1 MTPHCD
7 TALLAKEARP
17 WPTRLRTW
25 LGHCLSLCLTACLL
39 SGPGGVQAQSID
51 EPPMQLPADEVQRL
65 REILDRPVDPG
76 ALNTLKDEI
85 YRQKDSAAWK
95 LGDTARHEAL
105 LREWAQFS
113 NDGKWSLRNFLA
125 NTEKRPEAYQLG
137 RELLVSNTWPPSA
150 VRLRATLAINYI
162 DDSNLKEAGALL
174 EQSEKIIR
182 EQWRS
187 IRQNA
192 TTPFWMARAEAE
204 HHNVKSLWLM
214 RSGKWQE
221 GIQTAHMA
229 VAKGKDM
236 LSQDASMDA
245 RMKTYARGYMLFIY
259 STLAA
264 HQIAAGA
271 YADAEWTLREAYQ
284 LARQSG
290 LSDNQLVG
298 FYNRY
303 ADLRNA
309 AGQHAEALKYAR
321 RAQAIV
327 VSQGY
332 QPGSHNWLFPQIRIN
347 VALAGQDRW
356 SEALAELERVDRETT
371 RLNNSK
377 SSAARQV
384 FVRSLVYIQS
394 GRPADALPYLR
405 GTLDWHEKNYG
416 PDHYFTAIARGLHAS
431 ALARSGDAAQAR
443 PHFEQAMRNITA
455 PDLLLGDFVE
465 DAFRKKT
472 KRFIFQSY
480 MQMLAQTATQQPQ
493 DAQTLFQLADF
504 LNASTVQQALNDA
517 AARSVVD
524 VPGLSD
530 IIRQEQDAKNEM
542 ASLMAY
548 IGGQASEGD
557 GKRVLPQVVEQMRVR
572 LRELEGQRRTYKAEI
587 QKRYPE
593 YFQLIQPKAPSHTD
607 IAQRLQADELFV
619 QVLPLDG
626 ETYVWAV
633 DHQGR
638 LHFHLWNQGSRQINE
653 AVDGL
658 RRTLDVVSLGDKAPP
673 FDHAG
678 AHRMYQGLFG
688 PMEAMLGGKGHVIL
702 ATSGPLAKL
711 PLAVLLR
718 KPHDPRDK
726 SVPPWLIRDVAIS
739 QVPTASGWLALKRF
753 GRVAA
758 TERPMMAW
766 GDPTYDLRG
775 STRQG
780 DVTRSADLPRAR
792 STLTA
797 HAQASG
803 DLDSGSMNF
812 LRYARLPALPET
824 RDEVLQLNRILG
836 GKSDADVFLGAK
848 ATRASVLRQSAS
860 GELARKQV
868 IVFATHGLLAGDL
881 PNVNQ
886 PALAMAATADP
897 AESPLLTLEDVLG
910 LKLNADWVVLS
921 ACNTAGAD
929 GRAEEA
935 LSGLARGFFY
945 AGSRSLLVT
954 HWSVESE
961 SAVLL
966 TTGTFEAYK
975 NHPQMRRADALRAAM
990 LQTMKS
996 PDYAHPAF
1004 WAPYALVG
1012 EGGR

>member
-1 MTPHCD
+1 MLLCGAALLVSAHS
-7 TALLAKEARP
+7 ALLAQPMDEAP
-17 WPTRLRTW
+17 L
-25 LGHCLSLCLTACLL
+25 
-39 SGPGGVQAQSID
+39 
-51 EPPMQLPADEVQRL
+51 QLPAEEVQRL
-65 REILDRPVDPG
+65 RDILDRPVDPG
-76 ALNTLKDEI
+76 ASNTVKDEL

-95 LGDTARHEAL
+95 LGDNARHEVL

-113 NDGKWSLRNFLA
+113 NDGKWTLRNFLA

-137 RELLVSNTWPPSA
+137 RELIASNTWPPSA
-150 VRLRATLAINYI
+150 VRLRATLAINHI
-162 DDSNLKEAGALL
+162 DDSQLKEAGTLL
-174 EQSEKIIR
+174 EQSDKIIR
-182 EQWRS
+182 EQWRG
-187 IRQNA
+187 IKQGP
-192 TTPFWMARAEAE
+192 TVPFWMARAEAE
-204 HHNVKSLWLM
+204 HLNVKSIWLM
-214 RSGKWQE
+214 RGGKWQE
-221 GIQTAHMA
+221 GIQTAQTA
-229 VAKGKDM
+229 VIKGREM
-236 LSQDASMDA
+236 LSHDAPLDA
-245 RMKTYARGYMLFIY
+245 RMKTYARGYMLYIY
-259 STLAA
+259 TTLAL
-264 HQIAAGA
+264 HQITAGA

-284 LARQSG
+284 LARSSG

-309 AGQHAEALKYAR
+309 AGQHEEALKYAR

-327 VSQGY
+327 IGQGY
-332 QPGSHNWLFPQIRIN
+332 QPGAHQWLFSQQRIQA
-347 VALAGQDRW
+347 ALASLDKW
-356 SEALAELERVDRETT
+356 PEALAEFDKVDRETV
-371 RLNNSK
+371 RLNNHR
-377 SSAARQV
+377 SSTARQV
-384 FVRSLVYIQS
+384 FVRGLVYIQS
-394 GRPADALPYLR
+394 GRAANALTYLR

-416 PDHYFTAIARGLHAS
+416 SDHYFTAIARGLHAS
-431 ALARSGDAAQAR
+431 ALARNGDLAQAR
-443 PHFEQAMRNITA
+443 LHFEQAMRNITA
-455 PDLLLGDFVE
+455 PDVMLGDFVE
-465 DAFRKKT
+465 DAFRKKL

-480 MQMLAQTATQQPQ
+480 MQLLAQTASQQPQ

-504 LNASTVQQALNDA
+504 LNASSVQQALNDA
-517 AARSVVD
+517 AVRSVID
-524 VPGLSD
+524 VPGLSG

-542 ASLMAY
+542 ASLLSY
-548 IGGQASEGD
+548 IGSQGGEGD
-557 GKRVLPQVVEQMRVR
+557 GKRLNPQVVEQMRVR
-572 LRELEGQRRTYKAEI
+572 LRELEGQRKSYKVEI
-587 QKRYPE
+587 QKRYPD
-593 YFQLIQPKAPSHTD
+593 YFQLIQPKAPAHTD
-607 IAQRLQADELFV
+607 IAARLQPDELFV

-626 ETYVWAV
+626 ETYVWGV
-633 DHQGR
+633 DHRGR
-638 LHFHLWNQGSRQINE
+638 LHFHLWTQGSRQINDT
-653 AVDGL
+653 VDAL

-673 FDHAG
+673 FDHAA
-678 AHRMYQGLFG
+678 AHALYQGLFG
-688 PMEAMLGGKGHVIL
+688 PMEDLLAGKGHVIL

-711 PLAVLLR
+711 PPAVLLR
-718 KPHDPRDK
+718 QPHDPRDK
-726 SVPPWLIRDVAIS
+726 AGPAWLVRDVAVS
-739 QVPTASGWLALKRF
+739 QVPTASGWLALKRY

-758 TERPMMAW
+758 TQRPLMAW
-766 GDPTYDLRG
+766 GDPVYDLQGARPAG
-775 STRQG
+775 SASPAR
-780 DVTRSADLPRAR
+780 VADAPRAR
-792 STLTA
+792 STLTT

-803 DLDSGSMNF
+803 DLDSGAMNF

-836 GKSDADVFLGAK
+836 GRTEADVFLGAQ

-897 AESPLLTLEDVLG
+897 SESPLLTLEDVLG

-961 SAVLL
+961 SAALL
-966 TTGTFEAYK
+966 TTRTFEAYQK
-975 NHPQMRRADALRAAM
+975 NPEMRRADALRAAM